1 MKNIRNTSI
10 IAHIDHG
17 KSTLADRLIEKY
29 GLLSSRDMQDQVL
42 DSMDLERERGITIKA
57 QTVSL
62 TYKKNNELF
71 KVNII
76 DTPGHVDFS
85 YEVSRS
91 LSACDSAL
99 LIVDATQGI
108 EAQSI
113 AHTNL
118 AIELGLKIIPIINK
132 IDLPSADIPAA
143 RKDLMEF
150 LGVNDED
157 IIEVSAKTGLGV
169 DKIMEQVVSKTSS
182 PKESNDKYSKA
193 FIIDSWFD
201 NYLGVV
207 VLVKVISGKIN
218 PKQKI
223 KILSN
228 KKEFI
233 IDKVGIFTPKIT
245 YLNELCSGEVGFII
259 ASIKTLDAAPVGD
272 TITDAK
278 AIDPMP
284 LPGFQHIQ
292 PRVFSGFYPI
302 DSKNYQESK
311 KALDKLSLNDNS
323 FTYEPENSDSL
334 GHGFRCGFL
343 GLLHMDIIRERLLR
357 EYNLDFLMTVPS
369 VTYKIKT
376 KNNKLIDVKSPKD
389 LPDAS
394 EIKIFMEPIAE
405 INIIT
410 PAEYLGAIIELCV
423 KKRASQTNLQYRTN
437 SVEISFEIPLSEIIY
452 DFFDKLKSCTKGYAS
467 YDYRVIDYVES
478 KMIKLDILVN
488 KKKVDALSQ
497 ILHKD
502 NSDKKARELIENL
515 KALIPR
521 QMFEIA
527 IQGCVGSKILASTS
541 VRGFRKDVTAKL
553 YGGDATRKMKLLKKQ
568 KEGKKKM
575 KKIGNVDIPK
585 EAFYEFMM
593 PKK

>member
-1 MKNIRNTSI
+1 MKNIRNISI

-29 GLLSSRDMQDQVL
+29 GSLSSRDMQDQVL

-62 TYKKNNELF
+62 EYKSNSKNYTI
-71 KVNII
+71 NII

-99 LIVDATQGI
+99 LVVDATQGI

-118 AIELGLKIIPIINK
+118 AKELGLKIIPIINK
-132 IDLPSADIPAA
+132 IDLPSADIPTVTQ
-143 RKDLMEF
+143 DLVDF
-150 LGVNDED
+150 LGVTEDD
-157 IIEVSAKTGLGV
+157 IIEVSAKTGTGV
-169 DKIMEQVVSKTSS
+169 DKILDKVITDTPPPNESKD
-182 PKESNDKYSKA
+182 EYSKA

-207 VLVKVISGKIN
+207 VLVKVISGSIN

-228 KKEFI
+228 GKEFL
-233 IDKVGIFTPKIT
+233 IDKVGNFTPKLN
-245 YLNELCSGEVGFII
+245 YLDKLDSGDVGFII

-272 TITDAK
+272 TITDSK
-278 AIDPMP
+278 ASNPKP

-302 DSKNYQESK
+302 DAKNYQESK

-343 GLLHMDIIRERLLR
+343 GLLHMEIIRERLSR
-357 EYNLDFLMTVPS
+357 EHSLDFLMTVPS
-369 VTYKIKT
+369 VTYKVEIKSGD
-376 KNNKLIDVKSPKD
+376 IIEVKSPKD
-389 LPDAS
+389 LPDDNK
-394 EIKIFMEPIAE
+394 IKRFLEPIAQ

-410 PAEYLGAIIELCV
+410 PSEYLGPIIELCV
-423 KKRASQTNLQYRTN
+423 KKRGSQSNLQYRTN
-437 SVEISFEIPLSEIIY
+437 SVEISFKIPLSEIIY
-452 DFFDKLKSCTKGYAS
+452 DFFDKLKSCTRGYAS
-467 YDYRVIDYVES
+467 YDYTIIDYVES
-478 KMIKLDILVN
+478 QMIKLDILVN

-497 ILHKD
+497 ILHKG
-502 NSDKKARELIENL
+502 NSDKRARELIENL
-515 KALIPR
+515 KGLIPR
-521 QMFEIA
+521 QMFEIS
-527 IQGCVGSKILASTS
+527 IQGCVGSKVLASTS

-553 YGGDATRKMKLLKKQ
+553 YGGDVTRKMKLLKKQ

>member
-1 MKNIRNTSI
+1 MKNIRNISI

-71 KVNII
+71 KINII

-118 AIELGLKIIPIINK
+118 AIDLGLKIIPIINK
-132 IDLPSADIPAA
+132 IDLPSADIPAV

-343 GLLHMDIIRERLLR
+343 GLLHMEIIRERLSR

-410 PAEYLGAIIELCV
+410 PAEYLGPIIELCV

-553 YGGDATRKMKLLKKQ
+553 YGGDATRKMKLLKTQ

>member
-17 KSTLADRLIEKY
+17 KSTLADRLIENY
-29 GLLSSRDMQDQVL
+29 GALSSRDMQDQVL

-62 TYKKNNELF
+62 RYQINSDIY

-91 LSACDSAL
+91 LTACDSVL

-118 AIELGLKIIPIINK
+118 AKDLGLTIIPIINK
-132 IDLPSADIPAA
+132 IDLPSANISAVK
-143 RKDLMEF
+143 KDLIEF
-150 LGVNDED
+150 LEVTED
-157 IIEVSAKTGLGV
+157 NILEVSAKTGEGV
-169 DKIMEQVVSKTSS
+169 DKILDRVILDT
-182 PKESNDKYSKA
+182 PAPTESDEGYSRA

-201 NYLGVV
+201 NYLGVI
-207 VLVKVISGKIN
+207 VLVKVLSGSIYS
-218 PKQKI
+218 KQKI

-228 KKEFI
+228 KKEFL
-233 IDKVGIFTPKIT
+233 IDKVGYFTPKLT
-245 YLNELCSGEVGFII
+245 YLDHLVAGDVGFII
-259 ASIKTLDAAPVGD
+259 ASIKSLDAAPVGD
-272 TITDAK
+272 TIVDSK
-278 AIDPMP
+278 AINPVP
-284 LPGFQHIQ
+284 LPGFEHIQ

-302 DSKNYQESK
+302 DTKNYQESK

-343 GLLHMDIIRERLLR
+343 GLLHMEIIRERLSR

-369 VTYKIKT
+369 VTYKVEL
-376 KNNKLIDVKSPKD
+376 KNGEILEVKSPKD
-389 LPDAS
+389 LP
-394 EIKIFMEPIAE
+394 EENKIKYFLEPIAE

-410 PAEYLGAIIELCV
+410 PSEYLGSIIELCI
-423 KKRASQTNLQYRTN
+423 KKRGVQSNLQYRTN
-437 SVEISFEIPLSEIIY
+437 SVEISFKIPLSEIIY
-452 DFFDKLKSCTKGYAS
+452 DFFDKLKSCTRGYAS
-467 YDYRVIDYVES
+467 YDYSIIDYMES

-515 KALIPR
+515 KELIPR
-521 QMFEIA
+521 QMFEIS
-527 IQGCVGSKILASTS
+527 IQGCIGSKVLASTS

-553 YGGDATRKMKLLKKQ
+553 YGGDVTRKMKLLKKQ
-568 KEGKKKM
+568 KEGKRKM
-575 KKIGNVDIPK
+575 KKIGNVEIPK